1 MIKRVIGY
9 TLLACCFIAIILYG
23 LGLRKVEIGSGFLA
37 FLQNTNR
44 ELENYKIVIPDIPQ
58 IPRIQGI
65 FVVAIDFLNA
75 MVNVLNFCITL
86 FNVAIQ
92 IIQFVVL
99 LVKNFIVI
107 AKNGWKLPTPFPY
120 L

>member
-1 MIKRVIGY
+1 MIKRVIGFA
-9 TLLACCFIAIILYG
+9 LLGCCFIAIILYG

-44 ELENYKIVIPDIPQ
+44 ELESFKIAIPEIPL
-58 IPRIQGI
+58 IPRIQGF
-65 FVVAIDFLNA
+65 FVVVIDFLNA
-75 MVNVLNFCITL
+75 MVNVMNFVITL
-86 FNVAIQ
+86 FNVGIQ

-99 LVKNFIVI
+99 LIKNFIVLG
-107 AKNGWKLPTPFPY
+107 KNGWKTPTPFPY